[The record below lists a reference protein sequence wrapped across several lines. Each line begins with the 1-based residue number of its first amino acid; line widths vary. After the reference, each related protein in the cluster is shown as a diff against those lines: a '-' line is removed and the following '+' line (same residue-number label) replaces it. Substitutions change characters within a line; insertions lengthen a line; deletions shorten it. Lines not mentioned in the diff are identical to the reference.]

1 MAVASF
7 VPRGIGRV
15 PGYAPGSAVTF
26 CATESHQR
34 TPALLSVSPCCA
46 RGSLWC
52 SRAGRAAEL
61 TSRCA
66 LRSNNCGKSEVE
78 VGGVLRHPQPSR
90 ALRSSARTQGPWTAG
105 NQTATRAIAALGPWM
120 GKPVNLFA
128 SGFVRVPSEAM
139 ARLAVRLSNP
149 LWMRLRRGV
158 CGVRRGTHFAA
169 AQLRSDNR
177 GESVNEA

>member
-1 MAVASF
+1 MGAPFQPSPGGEGANTGPSAAMARVAVWF
-7 VPRGIGRV
+7 PAVQGPCVRAEER
-15 PGYAPGSAVTF
+15 SARDGWG
-26 CATESHQR
+26 CRR
-34 TPALLSVSPCCA
+34 TPPTSTSDLPQLFERSAQREVSSAA
-46 RGSLWC
+46 RP
-52 SRAGRAAEL
+52 A
-61 TSRCA
+61 RCA
-66 LRSNNCGKSEVE
+66 P
-78 VGGVLRHPQPSR
+78 RHGHKGFGQPES
-90 ALRSSARTQGPWTAG
+90 
-105 NQTATRAIAALGPWM
+105 QTSTRAIAALGPWM

>member
-1 MAVASF
+1 MPPRKHPDAGAS
-7 VPRGIGRV
+7 
-15 PGYAPGSAVTF
+15 T
-26 CATESHQR
+26 
-34 TPALLSVSPCCA
+34 
-46 RGSLWC
+46 
-52 SRAGRAAEL
+52 
-61 TSRCA
+61 
-66 LRSNNCGKSEVE
+66 
-78 VGGVLRHPQPSR
+78 R
-90 ALRSSARTQGPWTAG
+90 ALGT
-105 NQTATRAIAALGPWM
+105 TRAIAALGPWM